1 MDIINTKLNKQT
13 TLLYRYINET
23 CAIGPSVSPLQNRE
37 NQHVNIVLECIYLFF
52 EQPNMKGNNAWI
64 EW

>member
-1 MDIINTKLNKQT
+1 
-13 TLLYRYINET
+13 
-23 CAIGPSVSPLQNRE
+23 
-37 NQHVNIVLECIYLFF
+37 VNIVLECIYLFF